1 MWAYTI
7 RRLIF
12 FVPVLLMVSV
22 LTFFATRLVPGEPA
36 LTFLGQQARIEE
48 IEAWNARHGLDRP
61 LVVQYFSWLGGVLRG
76 NPGESLAGGQNIGME
91 LRARLPVTL
100 MILMFSFGFTMV
112 IGVTFGVLAAVFQDS
127 WLDHVVRL
135 FAVFGQSIPPFY
147 KLTLLM
153 ILPAIWWEYAP
164 PFGYVPFW
172 RDPLR
177 ALQQIIPP
185 TLILAIGG
193 SATLMRITR
202 TSLLDVLRA
211 DYVRTARSK
220 GLRER
225 SVVLRHA
232 VRNALIPVL
241 TIAGTLIAALMGGS
255 LILENITSLPG
266 LGQYTFN
273 GVVQRDYNVI
283 MTMVMY
289 AAIVVMSA
297 HLAVDLLYAVLDPR
311 IRYR

>member
-1 MWAYTI
+1 MWAYTL

-12 FVPVLLMVSV
+12 FLPVLLIVSL

-48 IEAWNARHGLDRP
+48 IEAWNRHHGLDRP
-61 LVVQYFSWLGGVLRG
+61 LAVQYFDWLGGVLRG
-76 NPGESLAGGQNIGME
+76 DPGESLAGGQNIGSE

-100 MILMFSFGFTMV
+100 MILLFSFGFTMV
-112 IGVTFGVLAAVFQDS
+112 IGITFGVLAAVFQDS
-127 WLDHVVRL
+127 WLDHSVRL

-172 RDPLR
+172 NDPLR

-185 TLILAIGG
+185 TLMLAIGG

-220 GLRER
+220 GLKER

-273 GVVQRDYNVI
+273 GVIQRDYNVI